1 MEPVSSILFISSVV
15 YCLCLKHIKK
25 PKRIP
30 TPPTPLEVETKRFL
44 SLFSDTVEAPNHN
57 IHPDVFD
64 MDKLRTMQKQESHTY
79 EGQWKTRILM
89 QPSPQGNVIM
99 YYDLFKEAFVYY
111 ADRQLTYAQLNMH
124 AMKYVRLYGCRD
136 FFLDTAVLPDDVINP
151 FNQMRQDEVDAEK
164 QKKQEK
170 RDKLKLD
177 FDSSV
182 FVKKKSSEK
191 DKTDD
196 KDNATE
202 TKKEAI
208 VPVKPKC
215 INNFRYLGKT
225 TNFSML
231 QPIPKST
238 PSCITQNYQ
247 YVKFKQTSPSS
258 SSSSSSYSSS
268 LSSSSSF
275 ATKFEKL
282 FGSL

>member
-1 MEPVSSILFISSVV
+1 
-15 YCLCLKHIKK
+15 
-25 PKRIP
+25 
-30 TPPTPLEVETKRFL
+30 LEVETKRFL
-44 SLFSDTVEAPNHN
+44 SLFSDTVAVPNHN
-57 IHPDVFD
+57 IHPDVLD
-64 MDKLRTMQKQESHTY
+64 MDKLRTMQKQESHPY

-151 FNQMRQDEVDAEK
+151 FNQMRQDEVAAEK

-196 KDNATE
+196 KNNATE
-202 TKKEAI
+202 NKKEAI

-231 QPIPKST
+231 QPIPKAT

-247 YVKFKQTSPSS
+247 YVKFKQTSP